1 MAVSKPKPSNQYR
14 PGETKVRPV
23 VNRPNYWGPN
33 LTPLQPSLKNT
44 ELSPSSESWVRPL
57 SGEGLLSNNM
67 PAKRGPRLPTPS
79 SQLIDSTE
87 KDQNLVGIYSNG
99 LKPTGWV
106 SLVTEDEPDQHRG
119 RSPTRHQERRGRV
132 PHPSSKSRLRAWAGL
147 TYGKSPAIFLG
158 VESPAKR
165 TSSRE
170 CSRTNSSGRVSPR
183 PRAAC
188 KFSREDYKHSQII
201 GWLDG
206 GA

>member
-14 PGETKVRPV
+14 PDETRVRPV
-23 VNRPNYWGPN
+23 LNRPQLFGPN

-44 ELSPSSESWVRPL
+44 EPSPSSESWVRPL

-67 PAKRGPRLPTPS
+67 PAKKGPRLPTPS
-79 SQLIDSTE
+79 SQGIDSTE
-87 KDQNLVGIYSNG
+87 KDENVVEIYSNG
-99 LKPTGWV
+99 LTPTSWV
-106 SLVTEDEPDQHRG
+106 SLVTEDELGQHRG
-119 RSPTRHQERRGRV
+119 RSPTRHQARRRRV
-132 PHPSSKSRLRAWAGL
+132 PHSSSKSRLRAWAGL

-165 TSSRE
+165 TSSQE
-170 CSRTNSSGRVSPR
+170 CSRTNSSGPVSPR

-201 GWLDG
+201 GWLER